1 MMEACLSSPAAFPF
15 NELRV
20 ALAAPLRC
28 RGRTQ
33 KSRFSEASTHDRPGF
48 APAEE
53 WRLVTADGG
62 MPEPRGV
69 PVPSVPTAEAD
80 VPAVQPARPDEAAP
94 DVEALADRIADLAAR
109 IQAATCELLVL
120 IRQFDERD
128 GWEGFASCAHWLSWR
143 IGLAPG
149 AAREKVRVA
158 HALAKLPRLSEAL
171 RRGAVSYSKV
181 RAVTRV
187 ATPATEQALLDVALA
202 GTAAHVEQVVRT
214 WRRVDRAAEQ
224 AEDRRRHE
232 SRTLHTWVDD
242 DGTVVVRGRL
252 TPEVGAV
259 LRRALEAALDAGAG
273 AAGPAAGVDGEPHA
287 AGTDATTPDATAPAA
302 AAPHAMA
309 GGRAAAEAA
318 DEMAPTITQRR
329 ADALGMVAE
338 CALAGGLD
346 KGTAG
351 DRYQVVVHVDA
362 DTLADDGEQG
372 EDPAADARPHDSAD
386 VDGAAVDRAV
396 DDSTAVDGAAASR
409 PGESPA
415 GDGAGPGPERPVR
428 YVPAG
433 TYPRR
438 AGEVSPA
445 ADEAS
450 PALPDGPSRPLPDVD
465 GPPRRRRT
473 ACPGPAGGQSA
484 LDEAGGI
491 HVSAETARRLAC
503 DAATVTMRHGPAGEV
518 LDVGRRTRTISPAL
532 RRALAARDRHCR
544 FPGCAA
550 TRCDAHH
557 VRHWAQGGATALGN
571 LVLLCRRH
579 HRAVHEEGFHVA
591 LDAAGEA
598 RFLRPDGRPLPEAP
612 ALPAVTS
619 APLAP
624 VTARLDRAGI
634 RIGPHTAT
642 PAWRGERLDVDW
654 AVSLLWRP
662 RGDGA
667 GDVLPKAP

>member
-1 MMEACLSSPAAFPF
+1 MPVASVPPAPPAAP
-15 NELRV
+15 
-20 ALAAPLRC
+20 P
-28 RGRTQ
+28 
-33 KSRFSEASTHDRPGF
+33 
-48 APAEE
+48 
-53 WRLVTADGG
+53 
-62 MPEPRGV
+62 
-69 PVPSVPTAEAD
+69 AEAD
-80 VPAVQPARPDEAAP
+80 VPVVQPARPDEAAP
-94 DVEALADRIADLAAR
+94 HVEALGDRIANLAAR
-109 IQAATCELLVL
+109 IQAATYELLVL
-120 IRQFDERD
+120 IRQFDERG
-128 GWEGFASCAHWLSWR
+128 GWESFASCAHWLSWR

-202 GTAAHVEQVVRT
+202 GTAAH
-214 WRRVDRAAEQ
+214 
-224 AEDRRRHE
+224 E
-232 SRTLHTWVDD
+232 SRALHTWVDD
-242 DGTVVVRGRL
+242 DGMIVVRGRL

-259 LRRALEAALDAGAG
+259 LRRALEAALDAGAKTAG
-273 AAGPAAGVDGEPHA
+273 LAAGADAAAGGKPHA
-287 AGTDATTPDATAPAA
+287 AGPDATARDA
-302 AAPHAMA
+302 AAPDTASPDAVALDATAPEAPAPDAA
-309 GGRAAAEAA
+309 GPDAAEAA
-318 DEMAPTITQRR
+318 DDMAPTIAQRR

-372 EDPAADARPHDSAD
+372 EATAAAARPGDSAD

-396 DDSTAVDGAAASR
+396 DDSAAVDRAAAGR

-415 GDGAGPGPERPVR
+415 VGAVAGLGPERPAP
-428 YVPAG
+428 YVSAG

-445 ADEAS
+445 VDEAS
-450 PALPDGPSRPLPDVD
+450 PALPDGPSRSVPDVD
-465 GPPRRRRT
+465 GPPRRHRT

-491 HVSAETARRLAC
+491 HISAETARRLAC
-503 DAATVTMRHGPAGEV
+503 DAATVTMRHGPGGEV

-557 VRHWAQGGATALGN
+557 VEHWAQGGATALGN

-579 HRAVHEEGFHVA
+579 HRAVHEDGFRVA

-612 ALPAVTS
+612 ALPAVTD

-654 AVSLLWRP
+654 AVSVLWRP

-667 GDVLPKAP
+667 GDVLPEAP

>member
-1 MMEACLSSPAAFPF
+1 M
-15 NELRV
+15 
-20 ALAAPLRC
+20 
-28 RGRTQ
+28 
-33 KSRFSEASTHDRPGF
+33 
-48 APAEE
+48 
-53 WRLVTADGG
+53 
-62 MPEPRGV
+62 
-69 PVPSVPTAEAD
+69 
-80 VPAVQPARPDEAAP
+80 QPARPDEAAP
-94 DVEALADRIADLAAR
+94 DVEALADQIADLAAR
-109 IQAATCELLVL
+109 IQAATYELLVL

-128 GWEGFASCAHWLSWR
+128 GWEGFASCADWLSWR

-171 RRGAVSYSKV
+171 QRGEVSYSKV

-232 SRTLHTWVDD
+232 SRALHTWVDD
-242 DGTVVVRGRL
+242 DGMIVVRGRL

-273 AAGPAAGVDGEPHA
+273 TAGPAAGVGGEPHA
-287 AGTDATTPDATAPAA
+287 AGADAAAPNETTPDATALDAATPDVTAPDTAAANATATDA
-302 AAPHAMA
+302 AAPDATA
-309 GGRAAAEAA
+309 GTAVGAEAA
-318 DEMAPTITQRR
+318 AGEAAVELAPTIAQRR

-338 CALAGGLD
+338 CALAGRLD

-362 DTLADDGEQG
+362 DTLANDGAQG
-372 EDPAADARPHDSAD
+372 EAPAAAARPGDSAQSSMTPPSITPLSMAPPLSARLPP
-386 VDGAAVDRAV
+386 GPMSRPPA
-396 DDSTAVDGAAASR
+396 TAPAAS
-409 PGESPA
+409 
-415 GDGAGPGPERPVR
+415 PGPERPAR

-450 PALPDGPSRPLPDVD
+450 PASPDGPSRPLPDVD

-473 ACPGPAGGQSA
+473 ACPGPGGGQSA

-550 TRCDAHH
+550 TALRCAP
-557 VRHWAQGGATALGN
+557 RRALGAG
-571 LVLLCRRH
+571 RGD
-579 HRAVHEEGFHVA
+579 RARQPGA
-591 LDAAGEA
+591 
-598 RFLRPDGRPLPEAP
+598 
-612 ALPAVTS
+612 ALPAAS
-619 APLAP
+619 PGG
-624 VTARLDRAGI
+624 ARGRVPG
-634 RIGPHTAT
+634 
-642 PAWRGERLDVDW
+642 
-654 AVSLLWRP
+654 
-662 RGDGA
+662 GA
-667 GDVLPKAP
+667 RHGG